1 MACDIDVHHAFP
13 GFLAPSDTVF
23 DELWARRLPA
33 ELAAAAVLVADP
45 VANSAV
51 LALHALRHPAAAR
64 GRRELD
70 GLVQRWGSGRADLS
84 IDALLRLADAT
95 DATATLAPFLTRLGV
110 PSVSPPRNVEAYAD
124 WVLHASNAHRGRT
137 LAWVR
142 AFRSTPLHRRHRLLA
157 EALWPAEDGFRAEH
171 PEVGPSTSALRRA
184 RLTRLL
190 TGLSR
195 LPRALLSR

>member
-1 MACDIDVHHAFP
+1 MGSSTSC
-13 GFLAPSDTVF
+13 GVF

-33 ELAAAAVLVADP
+33 ELAGAAVLVADP

-51 LALHALRHPAAAR
+51 LALHALRHPAAVR

-70 GLVQRWGSGRADLS
+70 GLVHRWSSGRADLS
-84 IDALLRLADAT
+84 IDALLRLADTT

-110 PSVSPPRNVEAYAD
+110 PPPQNVQAYAD
-124 WVLHASNAHRGRT
+124 WVLHPSNAHRGRT

-157 EALWPAEDGFRAEH
+157 EALWPAESGFCAEH
-171 PEVGPSTSALRRA
+171 PEVGPSAAALRRA
-184 RLTRLL
+184 RLTRLRI
-190 TGLSR
+190 GLSR